1 MDRAVESALHGVR
14 MVREGRAPGAPAP
27 VRCASASR
35 PASPACRLYRRLATL
50 RDRGVRCLNGARS
63 CLEALTRVYGPG
75 GVLRLPG
82 RAVGRAGVVLRDE
95 EGQGTTEYAILVGVL
110 VVIAIVAIA
119 LFRGRI
125 QELWDSIASA
135 VNGL

>member
-1 MDRAVESALHGVR
+1 MGGTVEGGRRGVR
-14 MVREGRAPGAPAP
+14 AEREGRAPGVPVPA
-27 VRCASASR
+27 RCAPPR
-35 PASPACRLYRRLATL
+35 CPGSPACRLCRRLAAL
-50 RDRGVRCLNGARS
+50 RDRGARCLNGARS